1 MPPESLHIGPSVGS
15 EGNLVDAQGW
25 ISIVVAV
32 VIVIDENV
40 AVGICRLKST
50 RRHPGLHMGR
60 RWKWTVQR

>member
-40 AVGICRLKST
+40 AVGICEEALPSGPIDVSMGAEHDGST
-50 RRHPGLHMGR
+50 A
-60 RWKWTVQR
+60 